1 MATRAE
7 RQHGIAGNRSMN
19 YTRYLDLHL
28 CTNKDIN
35 VVRTEKLA
43 KARGNFA
50 AVLTCNRKFFSHG
63 GTEYFYEFRD
73 DMESQAKYRSNEKSE
88 GFSYDPEA
96 FFSKNIGNC
105 RSFSDVEITRPDISM
120 LRVVNG
126 QISNELRQMRYIGC
140 MVAIEHLQD
149 PNAIY
154 PNLQGLMRWVCDA
167 TTTNKMRVNC
177 HGAGTT
183 TGGFGMGKNVLSAED
198 FVGTL
203 QRHGLARSLLPENAV
218 VVGESMVVGIQ
229 QSSGLAQNARW
240 KLNSEV
246 TQCEAMGCT
255 YKFEKSWYGSSNKH
269 HCRRCG
275 GIFCDRHTS
284 KRIDL
289 TIALTEKSGTL
300 KDARQVRVCDKCY
313 AEARDKDGIRDAADP
328 DFKYGLQTIA
338 LGLCMGGKAD
348 DRFSPELGSGGEG
361 ALEAGSLAARLR
373 DELTQRNI
381 RGIKITASNQ
391 VVANSAA
398 SGLKNSFGVTYPST
412 RGPVAK
418 GLEGTGGYSFPAYI
432 WGEKTANQQIYE
444 NLPGPKPEGG
454 IVVDGNRVYFG
465 LNRYPYQPPAV
476 PPRPLGQRPRSC
488 ALPQTQALVQTANP
502 RAARDPPSVVLK
514 MFMGEWDFSSW
525 GQTVVPYSTAGYG
538 PADSA
543 YIMLAPPPR
552 VTAIAGNNP
561 VQMTNAHPSTIRV
574 TGKQVD
580 TFKTTKSY
588 GIS

>member
-35 VVRTEKLA
+35 VVRTEKMA

-149 PNAIY
+149 PSAIY

-183 TGGFGMGKNVLSAED
+183 GGGFGMGKNDLSAEH

-240 KLNSEV
+240 KLDSEV

-255 YKFEKSWYGSSNKH
+255 HKFEKSWYGSSNKH

-284 KRIDL
+284 RRIDL

-300 KDARQVRVCDKCY
+300 KGAKQVRVCDKCY
-313 AEARDKDGIRDAADP
+313 AEARDQVGIRDAADP

-338 LGLCMGGKAD
+338 LGLCMGAKAD
-348 DRFSPELGSGGEG
+348 ERFSPELKSAAEG
-361 ALEAGSLAARLR
+361 TLAAGSLAARLR

-391 VVANSAA
+391 IVANNA
-398 SGLKNSFGVTYPST
+398 SKGLRNVFGVTYQT
-412 RGPVAK
+412 GQRGATTTGMLDSSGEFSMPAK
-418 GLEGTGGYSFPAYI
+418 I
-432 WGEKTANQQIYE
+432 WGRDLALKRVYD
-444 NLPGPKPEGG
+444 NLPDPKPAEG
-454 IVVDGNRVYFG
+454 IVVYGNNLYFG
-465 LNRYPYQPPAV
+465 LNQYPPQRSRAIIGPLTKEKADAELVRTLLNQFFQKWEFYSWNKTTV
-476 PPRPLGQRPRSC
+476 LYNTTTRP
-488 ALPQTQALVQTANP
+488 T
-502 RAARDPPSVVLK
+502 
-514 MFMGEWDFSSW
+514 
-525 GQTVVPYSTAGYG
+525 
-538 PADSA
+538 ADSA
-543 YIMLAPPPR
+543 YIVLSAPPR
-552 VTAIAGNNP
+552 VTSIVGDNP
-561 VQMTNAHPSTIRV
+561 VQNPARDIRV
-574 TGKQVD
+574 TGGQVISY
-580 TFKTTKSY
+580 KLTKSI
-588 GIS
+588 GWS